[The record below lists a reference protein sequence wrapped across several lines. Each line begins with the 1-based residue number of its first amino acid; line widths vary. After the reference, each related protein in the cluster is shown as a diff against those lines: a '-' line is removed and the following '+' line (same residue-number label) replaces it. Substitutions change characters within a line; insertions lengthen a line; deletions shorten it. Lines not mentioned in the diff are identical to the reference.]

1 MFVFIQVFLLNVP
14 LYKEVLK
21 HLFFTGRIEGVWTFP
36 VRAFNNDNNNNDDQK
51 HIYPRDFFCLITII
65 TIITTFFVLVLF
77 YLRKI
82 TLKKTF
88 DI

>member
-36 VRAFNNDNNNNDDQK
+36 VRAFNNDNNDNNNNDD
-51 HIYPRDFFCLITII
+51 
-65 TIITTFFVLVLF
+65 
-77 YLRKI
+77 
-82 TLKKTF
+82 
-88 DI
+88 